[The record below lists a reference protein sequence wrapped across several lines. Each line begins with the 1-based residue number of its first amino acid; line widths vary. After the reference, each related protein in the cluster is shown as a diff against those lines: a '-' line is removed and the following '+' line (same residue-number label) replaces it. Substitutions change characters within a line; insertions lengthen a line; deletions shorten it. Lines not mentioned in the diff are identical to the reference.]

1 MKMLKRMF
9 QLTDMG
15 TLGIVKASIAS
26 FFVYCSLMIPMTL
39 LMVFI
44 QNILEL
50 KENNISF
57 FIIGNIIM
65 VFIMYIIMSIEYNCL
80 YNETY
85 KESANIRIEIA
96 EILKKLPLSF
106 FSKHDV
112 SDLSQTIMKDVSTI
126 EHAISHAI
134 PKALGLIVYLFL
146 IVIMLLIFNFKLA
159 LCILIPIILSI
170 VCIFISKKSQV
181 NGNKK
186 YYNVMREISEDFQE
200 SIELQQE
207 IKSYNQIEKFSKK
220 IIDDINYS
228 EKVHIKSELGMVLPL
243 SISTNIQN
251 LTLGATILFG
261 TSIYLKGE
269 ASLLYLIG
277 YILCASKIIDA
288 VNSLLSNFAELMYLD
303 GNLQRIKEL
312 RSTEIQ
318 SGEEKK
324 LKKFDIEFKNVEFG
338 YGENKVID
346 NISFIAKQ
354 GEVTAIVG
362 PSGCGKTTVLRLMS
376 RLYDYDKGKIII
388 DDNDIKEIDT
398 ESLFENI
405 SIVFQEVTLF
415 NTSILENIRF
425 GDKNATDEQVKEA
438 ARLANCEEFIEKLPE
453 KYDTLIGEN
462 GSKLSGGERQRVLFA
477 KILTQESQVILLDEP
492 TASLD
497 MRYEEDL
504 LKEISIARAFL
515 KNAPIILLDEISA
528 SLDVENE
535 MKIQESLNKLIKNK
549 TVLVVSH
556 RMKSIENVNKIIVME
571 NGKIESQGSHIEL
584 LEKSKVYKTMVTK
597 SNLAENYSY

>member
-57 FIIGNIIM
+57 FIVGNIIM

-80 YNETY
+80 YNEKY

-277 YILCASKIIDA
+277 YIMCASKIIDA

-462 GSKLSGGERQRVLFA
+462 GSKLSGGERQR
-477 KILTQESQVILLDEP
+477 
-492 TASLD
+492 
-497 MRYEEDL
+497 
-504 LKEISIARAFL
+504 ISIARAFL

-584 LEKSKVYKTMVTK
+584 LEKSKVYKTMVSK

>member
-57 FIIGNIIM
+57 FIVGNIIM
-65 VFIMYIIMSIEYNCL
+65 VFIMYIIMSMEYNCL

-243 SISTNIQN
+243 SISTNIPN

-277 YILCASKIIDA
+277 YIMCASKIIDA

-462 GSKLSGGERQRVLFA
+462 GSKLSGGERQR
-477 KILTQESQVILLDEP
+477 
-492 TASLD
+492 
-497 MRYEEDL
+497 
-504 LKEISIARAFL
+504 ISIARAFL

>member
-57 FIIGNIIM
+57 FIVSNIIM

-134 PKALGLIVYLFL
+134 PKVLGLIVYLFL

-170 VCIFISKKSQV
+170 VCIFITKKSQV
-181 NGNKK
+181 NRNKK

-228 EKVHIKSELGMVLPL
+228 EKVHIKSELGMVLPI

-277 YILCASKIIDA
+277 YIMCASKIIDA

-462 GSKLSGGERQRVLFA
+462 GSKLSGGERQR
-477 KILTQESQVILLDEP
+477 
-492 TASLD
+492 
-497 MRYEEDL
+497 
-504 LKEISIARAFL
+504 ISIARAFL

-571 NGKIESQGSHIEL
+571 NGKIESQGSHMEL
-584 LEKSKVYKTMVTK
+584 IEKSKVYKTMVAK

>member
-57 FIIGNIIM
+57 FIVGNIIM

-277 YILCASKIIDA
+277 YIMCASKIIDA

-453 KYDTLIGEN
+453 KYDTIIGEN
-462 GSKLSGGERQRVLFA
+462 GSKLSGGERQR
-477 KILTQESQVILLDEP
+477 
-492 TASLD
+492 
-497 MRYEEDL
+497 
-504 LKEISIARAFL
+504 ISIARAFL

-549 TVLVVSH
+549 TVLIISH
-556 RMKSIENVNKIIVME
+556 RMKSIENANKIIVME
-571 NGKIESQGSHIEL
+571 NGKIESQGNHNEL
-584 LEKSKVYKTMVTK
+584 LEKSKVYNTMVK
-597 SNLAENYSY
+597 NSNLAENYSY

>member
-57 FIIGNIIM
+57 FIVGNIIM

-269 ASLLYLIG
+269 VSLLYLIG
-277 YILCASKIIDA
+277 YIMCASKIIDA

-312 RSTEIQ
+312 RSAEIQ
-318 SGEEKK
+318 SGEEKQ

-462 GSKLSGGERQRVLFA
+462 GSKLSGGERQR
-477 KILTQESQVILLDEP
+477 
-492 TASLD
+492 
-497 MRYEEDL
+497 
-504 LKEISIARAFL
+504 ISIARAFL

-584 LEKSKVYKTMVTK
+584 LEKSKVYKTMVSK

>member
-1 MKMLKRMF
+1 MKMLKRIF

-57 FIIGNIIM
+57 FIVGNIIM

-159 LCILIPIILSI
+159 LCILITIILSI

-277 YILCASKIIDA
+277 YIMCASKIIDA

-338 YGENKVID
+338 YGENKVIN

-462 GSKLSGGERQRVLFA
+462 GSKLSGGERQR
-477 KILTQESQVILLDEP
+477 
-492 TASLD
+492 
-497 MRYEEDL
+497 
-504 LKEISIARAFL
+504 ISIARAFL

-584 LEKSKVYKTMVTK
+584 LEKSKVYKTMVSK

>member
-57 FIIGNIIM
+57 FIVGNIIM

-277 YILCASKIIDA
+277 YIMCASKIIDA

-453 KYDTLIGEN
+453 KYNTLIGEN
-462 GSKLSGGERQRVLFA
+462 GSKLSGGERQR
-477 KILTQESQVILLDEP
+477 
-492 TASLD
+492 
-497 MRYEEDL
+497 
-504 LKEISIARAFL
+504 ISIARAFL

-584 LEKSKVYKTMVTK
+584 LEKSKVYKTMVSK

>member
-57 FIIGNIIM
+57 FIVSNIIM

-134 PKALGLIVYLFL
+134 PKVLGLIVYLFL

-277 YILCASKIIDA
+277 YIMCASKIIDA

-462 GSKLSGGERQRVLFA
+462 GSKLSGGERQR
-477 KILTQESQVILLDEP
+477 
-492 TASLD
+492 
-497 MRYEEDL
+497 
-504 LKEISIARAFL
+504 ISIARAFL

>member
-57 FIIGNIIM
+57 FIVGNIIM

-228 EKVHIKSELGMVLPL
+228 EKVHINSELGMVLPL

-277 YILCASKIIDA
+277 YIMCASKIIDA

-462 GSKLSGGERQRVLFA
+462 GSKLSGGERQR
-477 KILTQESQVILLDEP
+477 
-492 TASLD
+492 
-497 MRYEEDL
+497 
-504 LKEISIARAFL
+504 ISIARAFL

-571 NGKIESQGSHIEL
+571 NGKIESQGSHMEL
-584 LEKSKVYKTMVTK
+584 IEKSKVYKTMVAK

>member
-15 TLGIVKASIAS
+15 TLGIVKASITS

-57 FIIGNIIM
+57 FIVGNIIM

-96 EILKKLPLSF
+96 EILKKLPLSL

-277 YILCASKIIDA
+277 YIMCASKIIDA

-462 GSKLSGGERQRVLFA
+462 GSKLSGGERQR
-477 KILTQESQVILLDEP
+477 
-492 TASLD
+492 
-497 MRYEEDL
+497 
-504 LKEISIARAFL
+504 ISIARAFL

-584 LEKSKVYKTMVTK
+584 LEKSKVYKTMVSK

>member
-57 FIIGNIIM
+57 FIVSNIIM

-126 EHAISHAI
+126 EHAISHTI
-134 PKALGLIVYLFL
+134 PKVLGLIVYLFL

-170 VCIFISKKSQV
+170 VCIFITKKSQV

-228 EKVHIKSELGMVLPL
+228 EKVHIKSELGMVLPI

-277 YILCASKIIDA
+277 YIMCASKIIDA

-462 GSKLSGGERQRVLFA
+462 GSKLSGGERQR
-477 KILTQESQVILLDEP
+477 
-492 TASLD
+492 
-497 MRYEEDL
+497 
-504 LKEISIARAFL
+504 ISIARAFL

-571 NGKIESQGSHIEL
+571 NGKIESQGSHMEL
-584 LEKSKVYKTMVTK
+584 IEKSKVYKTMVAK

>member
-57 FIIGNIIM
+57 FIVGNIIM

-170 VCIFISKKSQV
+170 VCIFITKKSQV

-228 EKVHIKSELGMVLPL
+228 EKVHIKSELGMVLPI

-277 YILCASKIIDA
+277 YIMCASKIIDA

-462 GSKLSGGERQRVLFA
+462 GSKLSGGERQR
-477 KILTQESQVILLDEP
+477 
-492 TASLD
+492 
-497 MRYEEDL
+497 
-504 LKEISIARAFL
+504 ISIARAFL

-549 TVLVVSH
+549 TVQIGRASCRERV
-556 RMKSIENVNKIIVME
+556 
-571 NGKIESQGSHIEL
+571 
-584 LEKSKVYKTMVTK
+584 
-597 SNLAENYSY
+597 

>member
-1 MKMLKRMF
+1 MEDIIMKMLKRMF

-57 FIIGNIIM
+57 FIVSNIIM

-134 PKALGLIVYLFL
+134 PKVLGLIVYLFL

-277 YILCASKIIDA
+277 YIMCASKIIDA

-462 GSKLSGGERQRVLFA
+462 GSKLSGGERQR
-477 KILTQESQVILLDEP
+477 
-492 TASLD
+492 
-497 MRYEEDL
+497 
-504 LKEISIARAFL
+504 ISIARAFL

-571 NGKIESQGSHIEL
+571 NGKIESQGSHMEL
-584 LEKSKVYKTMVTK
+584 IEKSKVYKTMVAK

>member
-277 YILCASKIIDA
+277 YIMCASKIIDA
-288 VNSLLSNFAELMYLD
+288 LNSLLSNFAELMYLD

-462 GSKLSGGERQRVLFA
+462 GSKLSGGERQR
-477 KILTQESQVILLDEP
+477 
-492 TASLD
+492 
-497 MRYEEDL
+497 
-504 LKEISIARAFL
+504 ISIARAFL

-584 LEKSKVYKTMVTK
+584 LEKSKVYKTMVSK

>member
-57 FIIGNIIM
+57 FIVSNIIM

-126 EHAISHAI
+126 EHAISHVI
-134 PKALGLIVYLFL
+134 PKVLGLIVYLFL

-170 VCIFISKKSQV
+170 VCIFITKKSQV

-228 EKVHIKSELGMVLPL
+228 EKVHIKSELGMVLPI

-277 YILCASKIIDA
+277 YIMCASKIIDA

-462 GSKLSGGERQRVLFA
+462 GSKLSGGERQR
-477 KILTQESQVILLDEP
+477 
-492 TASLD
+492 
-497 MRYEEDL
+497 
-504 LKEISIARAFL
+504 ISIARAFL

-571 NGKIESQGSHIEL
+571 NGKIESQGSHMEL
-584 LEKSKVYKTMVTK
+584 IEKSKVYKTMVAK

>member
-1 MKMLKRMF
+1 MMKMLKRMF

-57 FIIGNIIM
+57 FIVSNIIM

-134 PKALGLIVYLFL
+134 PKVLGLIVYLFL

-228 EKVHIKSELGMVLPL
+228 EKVHIKSELGMVLPI

-277 YILCASKIIDA
+277 YIMCASKIIDA

-462 GSKLSGGERQRVLFA
+462 GSKLSGGERQR
-477 KILTQESQVILLDEP
+477 
-492 TASLD
+492 
-497 MRYEEDL
+497 
-504 LKEISIARAFL
+504 ISIARAFL

-571 NGKIESQGSHIEL
+571 NGKIESQGSHMEL
-584 LEKSKVYKTMVTK
+584 IEKSKVYKTMVAK

>member
-57 FIIGNIIM
+57 FIVSNIIM

-134 PKALGLIVYLFL
+134 PKVLGLIVYLFL

-170 VCIFISKKSQV
+170 VCIFITKKSQV

-228 EKVHIKSELGMVLPL
+228 EKVHIKSELGMVLPI

-277 YILCASKIIDA
+277 YIMCASKIIDA

-462 GSKLSGGERQRVLFA
+462 GSKLSGGERQR
-477 KILTQESQVILLDEP
+477 
-492 TASLD
+492 
-497 MRYEEDL
+497 
-504 LKEISIARAFL
+504 ISIARAFL

-584 LEKSKVYKTMVTK
+584 LEKSKVYKTMVSK

>member
-303 GNLQRIKEL
+303 GNLQRIKEF
-312 RSTEIQ
+312 RSTEIL
-318 SGEEKK
+318 SGEEKI

-462 GSKLSGGERQRVLFA
+462 GSKLSGGERQR
-477 KILTQESQVILLDEP
+477 
-492 TASLD
+492 
-497 MRYEEDL
+497 
-504 LKEISIARAFL
+504 ISIARAFL

>member
-57 FIIGNIIM
+57 FIVCNIIM

-277 YILCASKIIDA
+277 YIMCASKIIDA

-462 GSKLSGGERQRVLFA
+462 GSKLSGGERQR
-477 KILTQESQVILLDEP
+477 
-492 TASLD
+492 
-497 MRYEEDL
+497 
-504 LKEISIARAFL
+504 ISIARAFL

-584 LEKSKVYKTMVTK
+584 LEKSKVYKTMVSK

>member
-57 FIIGNIIM
+57 FIVGNIIM

-277 YILCASKIIDA
+277 YIMCASKIIDA

-312 RSTEIQ
+312 RSAEIQ
-318 SGEEKK
+318 SGEEKQ

-338 YGENKVID
+338 YGDNKVID

-415 NTSILENIRF
+415 NTSIIENIRF

-453 KYDTLIGEN
+453 KYETLIGEN
-462 GSKLSGGERQRVLFA
+462 GSKLSGGERQR
-477 KILTQESQVILLDEP
+477 
-492 TASLD
+492 
-497 MRYEEDL
+497 
-504 LKEISIARAFL
+504 ISIARAFL

-584 LEKSKVYKTMVTK
+584 LEKSKVYKTMVSK

>member
-50 KENNISF
+50 KENIISF
-57 FIIGNIIM
+57 FIVCNIIM

-277 YILCASKIIDA
+277 YIMCASKIIDA

-462 GSKLSGGERQRVLFA
+462 GSKLSGGERQR
-477 KILTQESQVILLDEP
+477 
-492 TASLD
+492 
-497 MRYEEDL
+497 
-504 LKEISIARAFL
+504 ISIARAFL

-584 LEKSKVYKTMVTK
+584 LEKSKVYKTMVSK

>member
-1 MKMLKRMF
+1 MEDIIMKMLKRMF

-57 FIIGNIIM
+57 FIVGNIIM

-228 EKVHIKSELGMVLPL
+228 EKVHIKRELGMVLPL
-243 SISTNIQN
+243 NISTNIQN

-277 YILCASKIIDA
+277 YIMCASKIIDA

-462 GSKLSGGERQRVLFA
+462 GSKLSGGERQR
-477 KILTQESQVILLDEP
+477 
-492 TASLD
+492 
-497 MRYEEDL
+497 
-504 LKEISIARAFL
+504 ISIARAFL

>member
-57 FIIGNIIM
+57 FIVGNIIM

-277 YILCASKIIDA
+277 YIMCASKIIDA

-462 GSKLSGGERQRVLFA
+462 GSKLSGGERQR
-477 KILTQESQVILLDEP
+477 
-492 TASLD
+492 
-497 MRYEEDL
+497 
-504 LKEISIARAFL
+504 ISIARAFL

-584 LEKSKVYKTMVTK
+584 LEKSKVYKSMVSK

>member
-57 FIIGNIIM
+57 FIVGNIIM

-134 PKALGLIVYLFL
+134 PKVLGLMVYLFL

-220 IIDDINYS
+220 IINDINYS
-228 EKVHIKSELGMVLPL
+228 EKVHIKSELGMVLPI

-277 YILCASKIIDA
+277 YIMCASKIIDA

-462 GSKLSGGERQRVLFA
+462 GSKLSGGERQR
-477 KILTQESQVILLDEP
+477 
-492 TASLD
+492 
-497 MRYEEDL
+497 
-504 LKEISIARAFL
+504 ISIARAFL

-571 NGKIESQGSHIEL
+571 NGKIESQGSHMEL
-584 LEKSKVYKTMVTK
+584 IEKSKVYKTMVAK